1 MTAVLAYTWQWRRP
15 HPIWAMKG
23 RCQMSE
29 NSTLLDT
36 AYTIAVSGYLTSAL
50 VATVSALF

>member
-1 MTAVLAYTWQWRRP
+1 MTAVHPYLWQGHLH

-23 RCQMSE
+23 RCQMTKH
-29 NSTLLDT
+29 STLLDT
-36 AYTIAVSGYLTSAL
+36 AYAIAVSGYLTSAV

>member
-1 MTAVLAYTWQWRRP
+1 MTAVHPYLWQGRLH

-23 RCQMSE
+23 RCQMTKH
-29 NSTLLDT
+29 STLLDT
-36 AYTIAVSGYLTSAL
+36 AYAIAVSGYLTSAV